1 MAFIISD
8 SDDDPSPSGSF
19 DWSAEPLRLCPTR
32 GATVLDDDPSP
43 SGSVDWSAEPLR
55 LCRDA
60 DAVPH
65 VDPSPVSVTVQP
77 PSDADTCTDTEPR
90 SSDVDAF
97 SHQDRDIETQDTL
110 LRLVSETFDSQDTQR
125 ERQLE
130 QDRLHL
136 LARGGRCRS
145 RSRSPLCPATDSDN
159 DIGDQALR
167 LSTEC
172 IACIEEE
179 VSLALQ
185 NPLIRLELAQRG
197 ASFDDALASA
207 HRTIA
212 NEVMPSQHFYIGI
225 TQGLVWRMVQAPF
238 RHVTRY
244 DEMIGLVA
252 STPSQCARLERELIR
267 RAHAGE
273 VSGVCDNKGL
283 GGERTP
289 KTPQCF
295 VYVALCL

>member
-1 MAFIISD
+1 MMQDDKDAVIPLLTAPALAHDIISLSD
-8 SDDDPSPSGSF
+8 SEGSSF
-19 DWSAEPLRLCPTR
+19 AC
-32 GATVLDDDPSP
+32 SP

-60 DAVPH
+60 DAVLH

-77 PSDADTCTDTEPR
+77 PPSDADTCTDTESR

-136 LARGGRCRS
+136 LEGGRCRS

-159 DIGDQALR
+159 DIGDHQALH

-172 IACIEEE
+172 IACIDEE

-185 NPLIRLELAQRG
+185 NPLIRLELALHG
-197 ASFDDALASA
+197 ASFECALASA
-207 HRTIA
+207 RRAIA

-225 TQGLVWRMVQAPF
+225 TRGLVWRMVQAPF

-289 KTPQCF
+289 KTPHCF
-295 VYVALCL
+295 VYVAVCL